1 MPAHN
6 DGLQLKARAAGRDQQ
21 EQQVREKLNSGHEC
35 GLFMEG
41 CLKVVALGQSQAKGP
56 RPGCLTIICETA
68 MFQQLLDG
76 LLGTRDPSDRIRAYN
91 QETAVLLR
99 YGRPP
104 LSR

>member
-1 MPAHN
+1 RDDTRYRNAYGENEEHPQTGITQQPERREAERLQDRMFMPAHN

-56 RPGCLTIICETA
+56 RPGCLTIICET
-68 MFQQLLDG
+68 
-76 LLGTRDPSDRIRAYN
+76 
-91 QETAVLLR
+91 
-99 YGRPP
+99 
-104 LSR
+104 